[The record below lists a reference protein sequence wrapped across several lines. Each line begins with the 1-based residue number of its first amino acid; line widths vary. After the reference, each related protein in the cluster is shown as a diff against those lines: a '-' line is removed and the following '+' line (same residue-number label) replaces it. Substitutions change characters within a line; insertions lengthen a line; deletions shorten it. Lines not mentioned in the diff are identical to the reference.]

1 MRQSPPR
8 FFGWFAAFHRD
19 ERTEMPLA
27 AVAAAIAGLKRSSYT
42 RSLTMRRSVGVGS
55 TRSRGKFHSRID
67 GMVKAMRGPVVGFRA
82 PTISHSGFC
91 LTG

>member
-27 AVAAAIAGLKRSSYT
+27 AVAAAAAGSKLPSYL
-42 RSLTMRRSVGVGS
+42 RALTMRRSVGVSS
-55 TRSRGKFHSRID
+55 TR
-67 GMVKAMRGPVVGFRA
+67 
-82 PTISHSGFC
+82 
-91 LTG
+91 